1 MKKQIS
7 LLEILKKKK
16 KRVWVCSVVLVNLCG
31 VTHHGDLGIICAY
44 YFSTQLQEEFLQ
56 VTMTMKTY
64 LKAFWSSGVPE
75 LVHDH
80 VTCVKGCPGDKGKVR
95 TRQVEREK
103 HLFIY
108 LVSIKKSDRT
118 DRSVC

>member
-1 MKKQIS
+1 MLIILFRGSTSKRIPAGHDDYEDLPEG
-7 LLEILKKKK
+7 LL
-16 KRVWVCSVVLVNLCG
+16 
-31 VTHHGDLGIICAY
+31 
-44 YFSTQLQEEFLQ
+44 
-56 VTMTMKTY
+56 
-64 LKAFWSSGVPE
+64 SSGVPE
-75 LVHDH
+75 LVLDH